1 MKNKPK
7 IEVGGQAVIEGV
19 MMRGPKYI
27 ATAIRR
33 KDGAIEIAKK
43 QFISKTKDNKLLA
56 LPILRG
62 FIGLIE
68 MMIIGFK
75 TLNFSASRAELDS
88 EEKKEKSETKEK
100 INEIFS
106 YLFAFSLAFLLFAFL
121 PYQIADWMNLS
132 KGNIYFNLFAGSIR
146 IVFFVLYVWLIGLM
160 KDVHRIFQFHGAEHK
175 AVHAFEN
182 NSDLSIK
189 DVQKFSSLHP
199 RCGTSF
205 MFFVLL
211 IAILIFSVADTIFAY
226 FWGVPHIFIR
236 LGYHFLM
243 MPLIS
248 GISYEVL
255 KLSGKNINHP
265 LVKFMTAPGL
275 LLQRITTQRPNNQ
288 QIEIAVIAMKCALEM
303 DILEYNNVTFLDEK

>member
-1 MKNKPK
+1 
-7 IEVGGQAVIEGV
+7 
-19 MMRGPKYI
+19 
-27 ATAIRR
+27 
-33 KDGAIEIAKK
+33 
-43 QFISKTKDNKLLA
+43 
-56 LPILRG
+56 
-62 FIGLIE
+62 
-68 MMIIGFK
+68 
-75 TLNFSASRAELDS
+75 
-88 EEKKEKSETKEK
+88 
-100 INEIFS
+100 
-106 YLFAFSLAFLLFAFL
+106 
-121 PYQIADWMNLS
+121 
-132 KGNIYFNLFAGSIR
+132 
-146 IVFFVLYVWLIGLM
+146 
-160 KDVHRIFQFHGAEHK
+160 
-175 AVHAFEN
+175 
-182 NSDLSIK
+182 
-189 DVQKFSSLHP
+189 
-199 RCGTSF
+199 

>member
-33 KDGAIEIAKK
+33 KDGTIEIDKK
-43 QFISKTKDNKLLA
+43 QFISKTKNNKFFA

-62 FIGLIE
+62 FVGLIE

-75 TLNFSASRAELDS
+75 TLNFSASRAELDL

-106 YLFAFSLAFLLFAFL
+106 YIFAFSLAFLLFAFL
-121 PYQIADWMNLS
+121 PYQIAEWMNLG

-182 NSDLSIK
+182 KNDLTPK
-189 DVQKFSSLHP
+189 NVQKFSTLHP

-226 FWGVPHIFIR
+226 FWGAPHIFIR

-265 LVKFMTAPGL
+265 LVRLMTAPGL
-275 LLQRITTQRPNNQ
+275 LLQRITTQKPNDQ
-288 QIEIAVIAMKCALEM
+288 QVEIAVVAMKCALEM
-303 DILEYNNVTFLDEK
+303 DVLEYDNITFLDEK